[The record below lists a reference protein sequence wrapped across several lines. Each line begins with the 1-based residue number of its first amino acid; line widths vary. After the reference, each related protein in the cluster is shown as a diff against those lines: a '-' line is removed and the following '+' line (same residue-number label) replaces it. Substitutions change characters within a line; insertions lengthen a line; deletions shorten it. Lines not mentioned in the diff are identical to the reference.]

1 MAGERK
7 PQREEPAAAAARSP
21 PPPGRPWLGLGRGC
35 QSCSSCR
42 SLEGAGARVGSG
54 AKPRPQ
60 AARWAGSVGVGRAR
74 GCPACPQIPAGDEAQ
89 EGTDTGLRAHSETHA
104 ASHEAPSVF
113 PSELFL
119 PHFSPDRSK
128 PTMGTAHPSHTG
140 QNLKRTPK
148 HEAGASTRHHICFQ
162 GHPLHPQRDGTR
174 RQSGPGLAK
183 ASHGTA
189 VSSEGFAG

>member
-35 QSCSSCR
+35 QSRSSCR

-54 AKPRPQ
+54 AKPRPR
-60 AARWAGSVGVGRAR
+60 AARWAGSAGVGRTR

-89 EGTDTGLRAHSETHA
+89 EGTDTGLRVHSETHA

-128 PTMGTAHPSHTG
+128 PTMGPAHHTRVKISSVRPSTRLG
-140 QNLKRTPK
+140 QA
-148 HEAGASTRHHICFQ
+148 HEATSASK
-162 GHPLHPQRDGTR
+162 GTLFILSAMGLTVR
-174 RQSGPGLAK
+174 VAWVLPKPHTARQ
-183 ASHGTA
+183 
-189 VSSEGFAG
+189 